1 MVECTPDKRK
11 VGRSIRPRP
20 RMPQFDVSSFFNQI
34 IWLTLFFSSFYF
46 VVLGYLLPEIVSGL
60 KARYKKEKNELSLPS
75 HSFSS
80 VNETTLLINV
90 KKKSIVSKILF
101 GFNSAL

>member
-11 VGRSIRPRP
+11 DGCSIRPRP

-34 IWLTLFFSSFYF
+34 VWLTIFFSSFYF
-46 VVLGYLLPEIVSGL
+46 TILSYILPDISSGL

-75 HSFSS
+75 QLFFP
-80 VNETTLLINV
+80 VNQTPISINL
-90 KKKSIVSKILF
+90 KKKSILINLIS
-101 GFNSAL
+101 GFNSAH